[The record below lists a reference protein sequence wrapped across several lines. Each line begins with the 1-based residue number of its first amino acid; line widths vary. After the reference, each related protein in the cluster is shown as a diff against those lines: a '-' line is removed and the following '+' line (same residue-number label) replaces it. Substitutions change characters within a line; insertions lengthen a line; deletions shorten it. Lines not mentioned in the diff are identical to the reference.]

1 MDSAQWERMEARVT
15 NRPYLAK
22 SNVSCRS
29 TEQMV
34 ENHMIKITEGWM
46 VNTLQQLAYPG
57 AEQKEEARAG
67 GGAFK
72 VTDSKVLTVPH
83 TLDLRIHCLHRTGC
97 GLASLRLSLCLGQK
111 SLILLSG

>member
-1 MDSAQWERMEARVT
+1 MEARVT

-22 SNVSCRS
+22 SNVSCRN

-46 VNTLQQLAYPG
+46 VNTLQQLDYPG

-67 GGAFK
+67 AGAFK

-83 TLDLRIHCLHRTGC
+83 TLDLCVRCLHRIGY
-97 GLASLRLSLCLGQK
+97 GLTSL
-111 SLILLSG
+111 